1 MKHIVDAH
9 GKKIPVTTFSN
20 LQEKIDTAT
29 GYIMAY
35 NDFAAK
41 QNAPQVSVETAVK
54 KIKKA
59 HAKFYGECSKYN
71 GKGELRE

>member
-54 KIKKA
+54 KITKT
-59 HAKFYGECSKYN
+59 HNKFYNLDNKYD
-71 GKGELRE
+71 GKGSLK